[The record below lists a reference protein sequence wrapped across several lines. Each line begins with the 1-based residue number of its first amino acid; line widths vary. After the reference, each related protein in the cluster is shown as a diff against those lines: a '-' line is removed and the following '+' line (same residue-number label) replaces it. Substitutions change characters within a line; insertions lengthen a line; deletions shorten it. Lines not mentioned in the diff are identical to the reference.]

1 MGHAHHFLSRL
12 DRVSQDHVE
21 LALSLYNDPDLLRAV
36 MAEAHA
42 PESAERIAISLAH
55 PIEGPFLVVTRE
67 GRFVTCLGDG
77 MRQSW
82 PVVTRRELDAA
93 IDRISTLRERR
104 EISERLCP
112 DERASAKLVERIGTA
127 GENLSREEFVALAA
141 MQPMIWKQLFDS
153 LMRNVTRLQGAY
165 EAFVRIDFRIEHDA
179 VTDLLDAWWHS
190 SWYVRHTLVLLGI
203 DAPRERFEHLPPE
216 TLATLRHALTHHA
229 GPEGLMP
236 VVAAGAWATARF
248 GDAFVPICQ
257 HRLQRASTRAEVIE
271 NAAALFAIAGRS
283 QFYRRAA
290 HRALMTGPSPAAN
303 DGPAKALHALK
314 RECEDAFV
322 TTFRRGE
329 DRLEIDAAVAGANL
343 FVARDEAAA
352 RRNGWHS
359 VNDMPLALARVAL
372 VNEPT
377 LALDERASVVSV
389 LRHLPAIAS
398 FRAEDFY
405 LPEALL
411 VKVRR
416 PWSVERTRD
425 LALRLA
431 PPDKRPQRIPAV
443 GRNEEC
449 PCGSSRKYKKCCALK
464 DVAPRVAVRLAHA
477 AAKAPEPG
485 VPSLAVTLRRS
496 AA

>member
-36 MAEAHA
+36 MAESRA
-42 PESAERIAISLAH
+42 PESAERIAISLSH
-55 PIEGPFLVVTRE
+55 PVEGPFLVVTRE

-77 MRQSW
+77 MRQKW
-82 PVVTRRELDAA
+82 PVVTRHELDAA
-93 IDRISTLRERR
+93 IDRIATLRERR
-104 EISERLCP
+104 EMSARLCP
-112 DERASAKLVERIGTA
+112 DERASAKLVKRIGTA

-141 MQPMIWKQLFDS
+141 MQPMIWKQLFDT
-153 LMRNVTRLQGAY
+153 LMRNAARLQGAY
-165 EAFVRIDFRIEHDA
+165 DAFVRIDFRVEHEL
-179 VTDLLDAWWHS
+179 VTEILDSWWHS
-190 SWYVRHTLVLLGI
+190 AWSSRHTLILLGI
-203 DAPRERFEHLPPE
+203 DAPRERFEGLPPE
-216 TLATLRHALTHHA
+216 TLSTLRHALTHHA
-229 GPEGLMP
+229 MPDGLMP

-257 HRLQRASTRAEVIE
+257 HRLQHATTRAEVIE

-322 TTFRRGE
+322 STFRRGE

-343 FVARDEAAA
+343 FVSRDEATA
-352 RRNGWHS
+352 RWNGWHS
-359 VNDMPLALARVAL
+359 VNDMPLALTRVAL
-372 VNEPT
+372 VNDLG
-377 LALDERASVVSV
+377 LAVDERASAVSV
-389 LRHLPAIAS
+389 LRHLPAIAAL
-398 FRAEDFY
+398 RAEDFY

-416 PWSVERTRD
+416 PWSVERTRA

-431 PPDKRPQRIPAV
+431 PPDKCPQHIPEV

-464 DVAPRVAVRLAHA
+464 KVAPRVAVRLARTA
-477 AAKAPEPG
+477 ARAPEPG
-485 VPSLAVTLRRS
+485 APSLAVTLRRS